1 MCIYLIRC
9 QWWTILN
16 KLDFFLISFFELL
29 PWTLFLT
36 HFSVSIKVSSET
48 KAKCQRK
55 TITYSFYLFRMN
67 LHLET
72 KRQELSKLWEISIV
86 QSFLD
91 KKKKISFSTYI
102 SRKLFIIHVLILSH
116 ISVIFQ
122 AHKFKLKSF
131 LAHTNNPSVDSCDR
145 KHSWGRW
152 WR

>member
-1 MCIYLIRC
+1 MFSISKVPTENKMPVWGHQNWDHSLNFKPRRMCIYLIRC

-72 KRQELSKLWEISIV
+72 KRQELAKLWEISIV

-102 SRKLFIIHVLILSH
+102 SWKLFIIHVLILSH
-116 ISVIFQ
+116 ISVIF
-122 AHKFKLKSF
+122 
-131 LAHTNNPSVDSCDR
+131 
-145 KHSWGRW
+145 
-152 WR
+152 